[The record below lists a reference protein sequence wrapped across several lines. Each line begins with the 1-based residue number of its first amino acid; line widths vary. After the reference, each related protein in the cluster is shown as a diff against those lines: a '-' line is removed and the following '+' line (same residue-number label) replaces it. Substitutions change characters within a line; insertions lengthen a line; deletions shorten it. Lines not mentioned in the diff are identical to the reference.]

1 MVHPQDRPSTTAGS
15 RHTRVDSA
23 VIPAGPVSNQPRGPE
38 IARGNSTKPQSD
50 LIRKAHAGLQDELK
64 SRTSLETEALPMDAF
79 PGLQDFESTVEPLH
93 QQPGTLVKT
102 FMDLPKHRPESLTHM
117 SSRLTRIEGLQPE
130 DHFQP
135 IVLLKIPL
143 PVSPGQTGHI
153 DFTLFNDDP
162 TATAEHTLYT
172 TNLVGMSGQRI
183 PETYITVFPN
193 PARIP
198 PGESIDGRIE
208 IHVPSGT
215 SQGSYGGLLQTE
227 DVTGLQ
233 AVIRLSVGF

>member
-1 MVHPQDRPSTTAGS
+1 MVHPQDRPSTTSGS
-15 RHTRVDSA
+15 RHTRVDGA
-23 VIPAGPVSNQPRGPE
+23 IIPAGSVSNQPREPE

-50 LIRKAHAGLQDELK
+50 LIRKAHAVLQDELK
-64 SRTSLETEALPMDAF
+64 SRTSLNTEVLPMDAL
-79 PGLQDFESTVEPLH
+79 PNLQDLETTVEPLR
-93 QQPGTLVKT
+93 QQPGALVDT
-102 FMDLPKHRPESLTHM
+102 FMDVPKHRPESLAHR
-117 SSRLTRIEGLQPE
+117 SSRLTRIEELQPE

-162 TATAEHTLYT
+162 TETAEHTLYT
-172 TNLVGMSGQRI
+172 TNLVGMSGHNI

-193 PARIP
+193 PIRIP
-198 PGESIDGRIE
+198 PGESVDGRFE
-208 IHVPSGT
+208 IHVPTGT
-215 SQGSYGGLLQTE
+215 PQGSYGGLLQTE
-227 DVTGLQ
+227 DITRLQ